1 MKFYDWFRQTIRNPK
16 YRWWIILGAVA
27 YVLSPLDI
35 APDFIPFIGQ
45 IDDVAVMTLVISEVS
60 QILLDRIKA
69 GKDKKSTEVV
79 ASTTPTE
86 TVDENSVD
94 VKAVEVN

>member
-27 YVLSPLDI
+27 YIVSPFDL

-45 IDDVAVMTLVISEVS
+45 IDDVAVMTLVVSEVS
-60 QILLDRIKA
+60 QILLDRVKA
-69 GKDKKSTEVV
+69 SRDKKADV
-79 ASTTPTE
+79 AAASATPTA
-86 TVDENSVD
+86 VDTSPVE

>member
-27 YVLSPLDI
+27 YIVSPIDL

-69 GKDKKSTEVV
+69 GKEKKAAETV
-79 ASTTPTE
+79 ASATQTVVDTTPVE
-86 TVDENSVD
+86 

>member
-27 YVLSPLDI
+27 YIVSPFDL

-45 IDDVAVMTLVISEVS
+45 IDDVAVMALVVSEVS
-60 QILLDRIKA
+60 QILLDR
-69 GKDKKSTEVV
+69 
-79 ASTTPTE
+79 
-86 TVDENSVD
+86 
-94 VKAVEVN
+94 VKASKRQKDLMQQPLALLQLLLIPHL

>member
-27 YVLSPLDI
+27 YVVSPFDL

-45 IDDVAVMTLVISEVS
+45 IDDVAVMTLVVSEVS
-60 QILLDRIKA
+60 QILLDRVKA
-69 GKDKKSTEVV
+69 SREKK
-79 ASTTPTE
+79 ASATAASATPTA
-86 TVDENSVD
+86 VDTSPVE